1 MEPPVLWGRVVK
13 CDIFHFCS
21 GVMCCHVST
30 ALAYTFAGPL
40 GLKQNGVFTYQTTS
54 GYTGQ
59 YTAHSLH
66 IGSGAGY
73 SHFVNSRFAARAN
86 CMAAEDTCLFR
97 AVAGREEIYLHPS
110 EQTSF
115 RLLVAPCHPLQF
127 PQYNTREM
135 LPKIMLKREKAHTS
149 STTETRQVSMN
160 GIPHSIIHRWE
171 NL

>member
-1 MEPPVLWGRVVK
+1 MLSCQHCTRVHFRRALGSEAK
-13 CDIFHFCS
+13 RCFHMS
-21 GVMCCHVST
+21 D
-30 ALAYTFAGPL
+30 YI
-40 GLKQNGVFTYQTTS
+40 GLPD
-54 GYTGQ
+54 Q

-66 IGSGAGY
+66 IGSGAGHF
-73 SHFVNSRFAARAN
+73 HFVNSRFAARAN
-86 CMAAEDTCLFR
+86 CTTAEDTYLFR
-97 AVAGREEIYLHPS
+97 AVAGREEIYLHPG

-160 GIPHSIIHRWE
+160 GNSVLDYTSLGKLVIHKLRQ
-171 NL
+171 